1 MASYSMRR
9 LQRHASR
16 DKSFQAF
23 PPLFVL
29 QVTKVGRGGLGMR
42 LLHSFN

>member
-1 MASYSMRR
+1 MTKQQHTSC
-9 LQRHASR
+9 

-29 QVTKVGRGGLGMR
+29 
-42 LLHSFN
+42 